1 MSIILKQVANH
12 RNTGDILSQV
22 EESLNSI
29 KDDEEVN
36 VVLFSDKKPNPALP
50 QLKYL
55 NGIVLKTISD
65 GLPDHP
71 PVAALYSYFEEMFAP
86 ILENTIAGVT
96 YQYFDLKKSKVTEMD
111 AVIDQIIKFAK
122 NEWGIDVLT
131 KIESKKPEA
140 FEAYVGAYAN
150 QWEGLQDA
158 LKQ

>member
-1 MSIILKQVANH
+1 
-12 RNTGDILSQV
+12 
-22 EESLNSI
+22 
-29 KDDEEVN
+29 
-36 VVLFSDKKPNPALP
+36 
-50 QLKYL
+50 
-55 NGIVLKTISD
+55 
-65 GLPDHP
+65 
-71 PVAALYSYFEEMFAP
+71 MFAP